1 MPDHQN
7 IKVTLKRDSVCAGDD
22 ADAPHERAVEVFP
35 FVDTRSFV
43 EQFSTGYLASVDG
56 VGHSWSVFLNG
67 QHIATMTVHDIEPK
81 VPKLS
86 FEDENSLFFKYHS
99 ATY

>member
-1 MPDHQN
+1 
-7 IKVTLKRDSVCAGDD
+7 
-22 ADAPHERAVEVFP
+22 
-35 FVDTRSFV
+35 V

-67 QHIATMTVHDIEPK
+67 RHIATMTIYDIEPK
-81 VPKLS
+81 VPELS